1 MKSQY
6 LSSEQLRDLVYNRLP
21 GLGDSA
27 GSTDEHALI
36 LSPAQWGEAVDAVIA
51 AYVATLPDAP
61 EKLVAELHLLEE
73 VCAFYAND
81 EDRYLAGDGEPF
93 GSIPT
98 EVGLK
103 ARSAR
108 ERFNQREVAEAAR
121 IAALWPKKVELTDAV
136 QPPGGPEERGVPEE
150 VLYAQAEANDAQTFC
165 HIFAVVPVTVAAD
178 KEPEVDIRDFYVRAR
193 SLERAYQLVLD
204 HSAYARGATQLWGA
218 EVWETPGER
227 VLMFPKIA
235 TARPTLAE
243 HEHWTRVQEHYVLL
257 WDGSTSSA
265 V

>member
-36 LSPAQWGEAVDAVIA
+36 LSPAKWGEAVDAVIA

-81 EDRYLAGDGEPF
+81 EDRYLEGDGEPF

-98 EVGLK
+98 EVGLN

-108 ERFNQREVAEAAR
+108 ERFNQREAAEAAR
-121 IAALWPKKVELTDAV
+121 IAALWPKKVEPAE
-136 QPPGGPEERGVPEE
+136 P
-150 VLYAQAEANDAQTFC
+150 VLPQAEPEKRGAPEVSLEQACENEADTFC
-165 HIFAVVPVTVAAD
+165 HVFAVVPVAPAAN

-193 SLERAYQLVLD
+193 SLERAYQIVLD

-218 EVWETPGER
+218 EVWETPEER
-227 VLMFPKIA
+227 VLMFPKMA

-243 HEHWTRVQEHYVLL
+243 HEHWARVQEHYVLL
-257 WDGSTSSA
+257 WDGSTSS
-265 V
+265 VV